1 MNKFEKQII
10 NINRESLKNINED
23 QFISKLYDRL
33 DEAKRNKI
41 TSIYSLSLILLI
53 GFFSMTQIGIY
64 SDNKIYSSHFNEQY
78 YFETD
83 LWNLNT
89 DSLYVNDDY
98 AEDLVYFLS
107 DEGSIIDVFEILNNL
122 ELIEEGV
129 AL

>member
-10 NINRESLKNINED
+10 NLNRESLKNINED

-33 DEAKRNKI
+33 DEAKQSKI
-41 TSIYSLSLILLI
+41 NFIYSFSLIFLI
-53 GFFSMTQIGIY
+53 GFFSMTQIGVY
-64 SDNKIYSSHFNEQY
+64 SDNEIYSSHIDEQY

-98 AEDLVYFLS
+98 TEDLVYFLS

>member
-10 NINRESLKNINED
+10 NLNRESLKNINED

-33 DEAKRNKI
+33 DEAKKNKI
-41 TSIYSLSLILLI
+41 NFIYSFSLIFLI
-53 GFFSMTQIGIY
+53 GFFSMTQIGVY
-64 SDNKIYSSHFNEQY
+64 SDNEIYSSHIDEQY

-98 AEDLVYFLS
+98 TEDLVYFLS

>member
-10 NINRESLKNINED
+10 NLNRESLKNINED

-33 DEAKRNKI
+33 DEAKQNKI
-41 TSIYSLSLILLI
+41 NFIYSFSLIFLI
-53 GFFSMTQIGIY
+53 GFFSMTQIGVY
-64 SDNKIYSSHFNEQY
+64 SDNEIYSSHIDEQY

-98 AEDLVYFLS
+98 TEDLVYFLS

>member
-10 NINRESLKNINED
+10 NLNRESLKNINED

-33 DEAKRNKI
+33 DEAKKNKI
-41 TSIYSLSLILLI
+41 NFIYSFSLIFLI
-53 GFFSMTQIGIY
+53 GFFSMTQIGVY
-64 SDNKIYSSHFNEQY
+64 RDNEIYSSHIDEQY

-98 AEDLVYFLS
+98 TEDLVYFLS